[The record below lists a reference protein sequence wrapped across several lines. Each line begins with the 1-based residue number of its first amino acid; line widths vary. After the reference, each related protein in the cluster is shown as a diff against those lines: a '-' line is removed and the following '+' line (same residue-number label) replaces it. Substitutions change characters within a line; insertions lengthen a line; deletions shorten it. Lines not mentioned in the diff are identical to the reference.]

1 MAADDALWWRYALWL
16 VILKLGVAASL
27 AAQVSMDN
35 LSSSPGQVAQDA
47 VNNEIKLIQ
56 YDRSYL
62 RYKVHTRD
70 SKGEQV
76 RDVIET
82 REGTVARVVSRG
94 GRALTADEDAGEHGR
109 LQAMLDSPAAF
120 KKHIDKDQTGKKLA
134 VDLIRLLPDAMNFSY
149 VAGQPQRDQKPP
161 SAAPDLVM
169 DFEPN
174 PRWSPPTMTSQAL
187 TGIRGRVWVEAKG
200 HHLTRLEVTIFQGIN
215 FGFGMLVHIYPGGK
229 LFLEQQPVGGD
240 RWIVDHFIQ
249 QVTMRAMMVRTLKE
263 NTDLEA
269 YSFTPV
275 REMSYQEAIQTLLST
290 PLPAAA
296 H

>member
-1 MAADDALWWRYALWL
+1 MAPGDALWWRYALCVL
-16 VILKLGVAASL
+16 ILKLSIATSL

-35 LSSSPGQVAQDA
+35 LSASPGQVAQDA

-109 LQAMLDSPAAF
+109 LQAMIDSPAAF

-134 VDLIRLLPDAMNFSY
+134 VDLIRLLPEAMNFSY
-149 VAGQPQRDQKPP
+149 VAGQPQRDQKP
-161 SAAPDLVM
+161 AAAVPELVM

-187 TGIRGRVWVEAKG
+187 TGIRGRVWIEAKG

-275 REMSYQEAIQTLLST
+275 REMSYQEAIQTLLNT